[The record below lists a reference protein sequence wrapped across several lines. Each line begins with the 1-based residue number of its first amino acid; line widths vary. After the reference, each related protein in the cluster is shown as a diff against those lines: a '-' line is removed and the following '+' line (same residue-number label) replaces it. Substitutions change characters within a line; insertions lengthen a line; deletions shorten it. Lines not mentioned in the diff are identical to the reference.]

1 LTFFSHLMV
10 NPPTTHR
17 VCYIHMQSFEFP
29 ARSNGS
35 CALTEKKT
43 RRTRPGRLYAANS
56 SRLDSFLFLFF
67 LFFFCFFCLIVF
79 FFTQYGTDRY
89 RDTSV
94 VLTYTIGNPA
104 NMY

>member
-1 LTFFSHLMV
+1 MV

-56 SRLDSFLFLFF
+56 SRLDSFLFVFVFVFVF
-67 LFFFCFFCLIVF
+67 LSYCL